1 MCSLLLQWFTE
12 QSLTLAELCIQPS
25 LCQHL
30 HRVSRYKPPV
40 FVWFIYLQRTDPA
53 LCKYR
58 WVPYLPTGLI
68 FFQCLAQI
76 TNQAEK
82 WKYRYDTRFLIEAE
96 ERQYKEHYFVVH
108 ANHYFVR
115 GIFRLEMSISG
126 SGTVHMQDMCISWL
140 ISIIG
145 GAESEPLLS
154 VPSSPQLCQPTDRL
168 TAASCSA
175 PSASTSG
182 YGTATGPAEGSCSGG
197 SAAVSS
203 SGSAAQGSGSTSSKQ
218 IGEQCCEF
226 GRLLSRSD
234 LEVRIRILNKTNLIY
249 FKY

>member
-1 MCSLLLQWFTE
+1 M
-12 QSLTLAELCIQPS
+12 
-25 LCQHL
+25 
-30 HRVSRYKPPV
+30 
-40 FVWFIYLQRTDPA
+40 
-53 LCKYR
+53 
-58 WVPYLPTGLI
+58 
-68 FFQCLAQI
+68 QI
-76 TNQAEK
+76 
-82 WKYRYDTRFLIEAE
+82 II
-96 ERQYKEHYFVVH
+96 
-108 ANHYFVR
+108 FVR

-126 SGTVHMQDMCISWL
+126 SGTVHMQDMCIAWL
-140 ISIIG
+140 IYIIG

-203 SGSAAQGSGSTSSKQ
+203 SGSAAQGSGSTSSKR
-218 IGEQCCEF
+218 IGEQCCGF